1 MKQANSIYLDLKG
14 EKEKVENLNQNNSI
28 HKTNIACSNYFEGY
42 NEKNSLLNTEI
53 PIHPNSIYGINI
65 IAFNNA
71 RSFIPNKLL
80 EETCK
85 YGFELFKICNKNFKV
100 PTLDITT
107 NIIDKNV
114 ILNALHKSDTEKILK
129 VWLKWCKIYGFPIE
143 PIKYEF
149 LNGEESYCEFTFEK
163 ICILS
168 VQVIIVYLLNT
179 FYDDITF
186 FCNTKKQYEDFEES
200 DITKLKRINKFCRLF
215 DISIPNI
222 NNLEITEI
230 SKNKIK
236 TKILKNIIVVLNS
249 YSCCFQHSTEKY
261 FSYIKGKVYYQP
273 VYENIFDI
281 CWDLIAFNYSHIKS
295 STTKCISCG
304 AEIPVTTDRKYCD
317 NCASNRKPFQETQN
331 KKRNLIKEILNF
343 ASDNELVED
352 EEFKSQLLKY
362 AHYIYE
368 RGYSIN
374 FKKLTLKELEQFYN
388 ELRRKAHYI

>member
-71 RSFIPNKLL
+71 RPFIPNKLL
-80 EETCK
+80 EEANK

-100 PTLDITT
+100 PTLDIST

-114 ILNALHKSDTEKILK
+114 ILNALHKSDTKKILK
-129 VWLKWCKIYGFPIE
+129 LWLKWCKNYGFPIS

-168 VQVIIVYLLNT
+168 VQVIIIYLLNT
-179 FYDDITF
+179 FYNDITF
-186 FCNTKKQYEDFEES
+186 FFNTKKQYDDIEES
-200 DITKLKRINKFCRLF
+200 DIIKLKRINKFCKLF
-215 DISIPNI
+215 DISIPNL
-222 NNLEITEI
+222 NNIEITGI
-230 SKNKIK
+230 VKNKIK

-295 STTKCISCG
+295 STTKCIKCG

-317 NCASNRKPFQETQN
+317 TCANKRNPFQETQS